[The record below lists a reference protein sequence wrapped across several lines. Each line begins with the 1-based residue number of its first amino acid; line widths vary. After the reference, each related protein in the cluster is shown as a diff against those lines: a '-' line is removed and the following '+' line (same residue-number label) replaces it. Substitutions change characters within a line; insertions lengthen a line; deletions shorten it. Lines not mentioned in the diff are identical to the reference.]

1 MFFLMYQPTV
11 LADSALIHFNYFA
24 RYGLT
29 KMGAATAPDGTGAAE
44 KLLNRSFTP
53 VGGLGNEKPHGRP
66 SRESRAAFIVKLF
79 FVIFPEAVA
88 FAGKDYVFLLICRAY
103 TQG

>member
-44 KLLNRSFTP
+44 KLLNRSVAP
-53 VGGLGNEKPHGRP
+53 LVGQGMKNRTAIPR
-66 SRESRAAFIVKLF
+66 RRAVRHLS
-79 FVIFPEAVA
+79 
-88 FAGKDYVFLLICRAY
+88 
-103 TQG
+103 